1 MTTGLTTEWQ
11 EWAER
16 KGNSAL
22 VAEMRSVTFRP
33 GRDGRIKRAELN
45 RKLKASYGNSPN
57 YGRNVIRGSIK
68 NVVNN
73 G

>member
-22 VAEMRSVTFRP
+22 VAELRSVTFRP
-33 GRDGRIKRAELN
+33 GREGRIKRAELN
-45 RKLKASYGNSPN
+45 RKLRASFGSTPN

-68 NVVNN
+68 NVVESA
-73 G
+73 

>member
-45 RKLKASYGNSPN
+45 RKLKAAYGNSPN
-57 YGRNVIRGSIK
+57 YGRNVIRGSVK
-68 NVVNN
+68 NVVNHA
-73 G
+73 

>member
-22 VAEMRSVTFRP
+22 VAEIRSVTFRP

-45 RKLKASYGNSPN
+45 RKLKASYGSTPN
-57 YGRNVIRGSIK
+57 YGRNVIRGSVK
-68 NVVNN
+68 NVVNHA
-73 G
+73 

>member
-57 YGRNVIRGSIK
+57 YGHNVIRGSVK
-68 NVVNN
+68 NVVNHA
-73 G
+73 